1 MSNHKKN
8 LVSRTRSLLLMKE
21 PYEMTYWKEKLHS
34 PFHKLQIAIRYLWL
48 RMLHTKSYSLENAKA
63 FISTRKTAIRLV
75 PSLPWL
81 FYKPQCE
88 IIYTPS
94 RPPIKRSTVRV

>member
-8 LVSRTRSLLLMKE
+8 LAARTRSLLLMKE

-34 PFHKLQIAIRYLWL
+34 PFYKLEMAIRNLWQRL
-48 RMLHTKSYSLENAKA
+48 LHTKSYTLENAKS
-63 FISTRKTAIRLV
+63 FISTRKAAIRLV

-81 FYKPQCE
+81 FYPAAK
-88 IIYTPS
+88 I
-94 RPPIKRSTVRV
+94 